1 MPEITIDIPHTLS
14 RQDVRAR
21 LERAKEKLENEY
33 GVACSW
39 QGEAMKVQRSGLD
52 GTVSI
57 EDDRL
62 AVRVKLGMLMGAFA
76 PTIRDGITQKLTRLL
91 SEG

>member
-14 RQDVRAR
+14 REEVRVR
-21 LERAKEKLENEY
+21 LERAREKLENDY
-33 GVACSW
+33 GVACTW

-57 EDDRL
+57 EDTRL
-62 AVRVKLGMLMGAFA
+62 AVRVKLGMLMGAFSS
-76 PTIRDGITQKLTRLL
+76 TIRDGITQKLTRLL
-91 SEG
+91 SDG